1 MDSPTARICDDLA
14 LYGPGP
20 IPIEDDPLPEERD
33 FDQSAAGF
41 VVALHDMFDG
51 TALEAHTEDLAWSL
65 VNVFHRKIDRLE
77 RDLGDNEAR
86 QRTLID
92 EQDGSEIKS
101 VELER
106 ETTKG
111 QALLEH
117 IRAFEDMRAAMGDAF
132 QTVTGSSWKPR
143 SGSRKAASGLTSA
156 IVDSR
161 DFSRALVKREL
172 ADHLPEGPKI
182 AFGGGPDWLDIDAV
196 YRVLDKVHGRYPDM
210 VLCHGGQAR
219 GAEVAAAAWA
229 EARGVAQIVFKPDFA
244 KHGKSAPFKRND
256 MMIAAGLTGVVLF
269 PGNGITLNLGQKAD
283 KARVTVMRCGGGR

>member
-20 IPIEDDPLPEERD
+20 VPIEDDPLPEDRA
-33 FDQSAAGF
+33 FDRSAAAL
-41 VVALHDMFDG
+41 VLTLHDMFDG
-51 TALEAHTEDLAWSL
+51 TALEAHTEDVAWSL
-65 VNVFHRKIDRLE
+65 VNVFHRKIARLE

-86 QRTLID
+86 QRALID
-92 EQDGSEIKS
+92 EQDGSEIRS
-101 VELER
+101 VDLER
-106 ETTKG
+106 ETAKG

-117 IRAFEDMRAAMGDAF
+117 IRAFEDMRAAMADAF
-132 QTVTGSSWKPR
+132 RTVTGSTWIPR
-143 SGSRKAASGLTSA
+143 SGSRKAAPGLTSA

-161 DFSRALVKREL
+161 DFSRALARRER
-172 ADHLPEGPKI
+172 AGHLPEGPRI

-196 YRVLDKVHGRYPDM
+196 YRVLDKVRGRHPDM
-210 VLCHGGQAR
+210 VLCHGGQAS

-244 KHGKSAPFKRND
+244 RHGKSAPFKRND
-256 MMIAAGLTGVVLF
+256 AMIAAGLTGVVLF

-283 KARVTVMRCGGGR
+283 KARVTVMRCGGR